1 VLGFFS
7 AVTNLG
13 GLSVNKQRVNKQRV
27 NKQRVNKQLREGP
40 TKFVSGPAVTPC
52 LRQTIEASQSESP
65 ELSEQAFC
73 WRLIQ

>member
-13 GLSVNKQRVNKQRV
+13 GLSVNKQRV

-65 ELSEQAFC
+65 ELSEQAFG